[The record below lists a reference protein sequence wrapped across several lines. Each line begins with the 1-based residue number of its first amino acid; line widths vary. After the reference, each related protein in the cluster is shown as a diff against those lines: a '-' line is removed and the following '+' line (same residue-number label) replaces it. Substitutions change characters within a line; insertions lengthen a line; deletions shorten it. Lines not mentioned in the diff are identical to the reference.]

1 MIRRRSGGGAYES
14 GGGAAVSEENTMLN
28 TIQNILNFSIG
39 MILGVI
45 GSAMW
50 QYDKFLY
57 FSVFCVQIIIVYI
70 LINYTSTSLNKD
82 LTENQ
87 K

>member
-1 MIRRRSGGGAYES
+1 MTQIK
-14 GGGAAVSEENTMLN
+14 N
-28 TIQNILNFSIG
+28 TINFAVG

-57 FSVFCVQIIIVYI
+57 YSVFCLQAIIIFI
-70 LINYTSTSLNKD
+70 LINSPLQKEQIVKENSKIST
-82 LTENQ
+82 Q
-87 K
+87 KHK

>member
-1 MIRRRSGGGAYES
+1 
-14 GGGAAVSEENTMLN
+14 
-28 TIQNILNFSIG
+28 

-57 FSVFCVQIIIVYI
+57 YSVFCVQAVILYI
-70 LINYTSTSLNKD
+70 LINYSSTSLNKD
-82 LTENQ
+82 PDIKRNTANPKCKQ
-87 K
+87 

>member
-1 MIRRRSGGGAYES
+1 MIK
-14 GGGAAVSEENTMLN
+14 M
-28 TIQNILNFSIG
+28 IQIKNFINFSVG

-45 GSAMW
+45 GFAMW

-57 FSVFCVQIIIVYI
+57 YSVFCLQAIIIYI
-70 LINYTSTSLNKD
+70 LINSSTLEQSSNSTKAEEHNKGY
-82 LTENQ
+82 EVNE

>member
-1 MIRRRSGGGAYES
+1 MRIIKDK
-14 GGGAAVSEENTMLN
+14 EENKMLN
-28 TIQNILNFSIG
+28 IKNILNFSIG

-57 FSVFCVQIIIVYI
+57 YSVFCVQSIILYI
-70 LINYTSTSLNKD
+70 LINYSSNSLNKD
-82 LTENQ
+82 
-87 K
+87 